1 MDKFFIREIAAVWAF
16 NKQNEAVWK
25 CTNIGKLKITQDG
38 ETIRKKDSQ
47 GATIFKMDT
56 AKSASISFEV
66 NYWDFNILSMIS
78 GADKRTLDGTDNP
91 YMIEPINVPYAQDI
105 ILTVE
110 DIENGYVELDETP
123 RRNEYGVCEMSM
135 FRTGK
140 GDTILQNY
148 KQGLFADE
156 THFAVEGNKLM
167 FPTSLSDEDRFEIV
181 YEFNSAVGVEL
192 INSADKVPE
201 TWKVRILMLV
211 SPICN
216 TDIVSAVWLTAN
228 NATPDM
234 SVSLDLG
241 AEDNIPVSLELGYSI
256 CDDKKELYKIVSAY
270 AVSDESYG
278 IPLRTNDRNTV
289 YTYDQ
294 DSVRTIS

>member
-16 NKQNEAVWK
+16 DKQNEAVWK
-25 CTNIGKLKITQDG
+25 CSNISKLKITQDG

-56 AKSASISFEV
+56 AKSANISFEV

-91 YMIEPINVPYAQDI
+91 YMIEPINVPYVQNIKLNA
-105 ILTVE
+105 E
-110 DIENGYVELDETP
+110 DIENGFVYLDETP
-123 RRNEYGVCEMSM
+123 RRDEYGVYEISL
-135 FRTGK
+135 FRIGK

-148 KQGLFADE
+148 QQGLFADE
-156 THFAVEGNKLM
+156 THFAIDENKLII
-167 FPTSLSDEDRFEIV
+167 PTYLSEEDNLETV
-181 YEFNSAVGVEL
+181 YEFNSTVGVEL
-192 INSADKVPE
+192 INSANKVPE
-201 TWKVRILMLV
+201 TWKVKILMLV

-216 TDIVSAVWLTAN
+216 TDVVSAVWVMAD

-234 SVSLDLG
+234 SISFDFGV
-241 AEDNIPVSLELGYSI
+241 EENIPVSLELGYNI
-256 CDDKKELYKIVSAY
+256 CDDEKELYKIVSAY
-270 AVSDESYG
+270 AISDESYG
-278 IPLRTNDRNTV
+278 VPLRTNDKNIV

-294 DSVRTIS
+294 DSVRTMS